1 MTNVV
6 SDLATLTTISEKTLS
21 KLNDKILYIICE
33 AIEESILDEKDVTEL
48 NFFNLFTLYIKH
60 DNPSEIRYRL
70 IPNDKLAT
78 AVNLTAKNKLNLLE
92 DSVNKTLKEKFMNI
106 YKDIC

>member
-1 MTNVV
+1 MTNVI

-33 AIEESILDEKDVTEL
+33 AIEESMLDGKEITEL

-60 DNPSEIRYRL
+60 DNPNEIKYRI
-70 IPNDKLAT
+70 IPNDKLEKS
-78 AVNLTAKNKLNLLE
+78 VNSTAKNKLNLLE
-92 DSVNKTLKEKFMNI
+92 DNVNKTLKEKFMNI